1 MPANIVL
8 RNLTN
13 PPVKGNS
20 SPIIATRSDLRDG
33 SRTSDPVVPDPEP
46 GAAPVIS
53 SVTDNGNG
61 TLTIQGINFGSKI
74 TQSPVVWDMGS
85 DFRNLNV
92 PLTGHAA
99 ATDGASIASA
109 GIFNKAFGTITT
121 TRPHR
126 HPRIDRHYFGAET
139 TLAFCPYGPLL
150 RSDTQSRKHYSCFRI
165 RVPADLRKVRT
176 SAISTMTGTF
186 DQGEPGELGEPITVT
201 VGGNDYPGRLIAI
214 KNGLM
219 SFAATGVSISSGTGQ
234 VLVAGDLS
242 GASATLDTT
251 AEGFKGSPSGK
262 LYRINQ
268 QARDGVLSV
277 LALGI
282 EQVWIESNLN
292 GVDSI
297 SMDRYADKLSYEAAA
312 NYGDWLFVETYQD
325 WSTPSA
331 LTAQSMI
338 IGGKGRVTSELPAV
352 DGSVNYIDMPLS
364 ILMIGMDASANH
376 NLNIDFGE
384 VYVDETPQ
392 RVVIG
397 DNADYSL
404 CSNVEVQYVKSWG
417 DSEITAEFYQGA
429 FDSLSGKHLFI
440 FNAQNQPFYAGQL

>member
-1 MPANIVL
+1 MTLTSDSPASITAARGLSLALGQGGGVSGGTPAL
-8 RNLTN
+8 SWSADALTD
-13 PPVKGNS
+13 GG
-20 SPIIATRSDLRDG
+20 IITIATDG
-33 SRTSDPVVPDPEP
+33 TNS
-46 GAAPVIS
+46 
-53 SVTDNGNG
+53 
-61 TLTIQGINFGSKI
+61 FGSKI

-92 PLTGHAA
+92 PLPGHAA
-99 ATDGASIASA
+99 ATDGASIAWA
-109 GIFNKAFGTITT
+109 GIFDQAFGTITT

-165 RVPADLRKVRT
+165 RVPVDLRKVRT
-176 SAISTMTGTF
+176 SVISNMSGDF
-186 DQGEPGELGEPITVT
+186 DQGEPGELGEPLTVT
-201 VGGNDYPGRLIAI
+201 VSGNDYPGRLIAI

-251 AEGFKGSPSGK
+251 AEGFQTAPPGK

-268 QARDGVLSV
+268 QAIDGVLSV
-277 LALGI
+277 LALGL
-282 EQVWIESNLN
+282 EQVWIESNLD
-292 GVDSI
+292 GFDPI
-297 SMDRYADKLSYEAAA
+297 DMDRYANKLSYEAAA

-338 IGGKGRVTSELPAV
+338 IGGKGRVTSELPPV
-352 DGSVNYIDMPLS
+352 DGSANYLDMPLS
-364 ILMIGMDASANH
+364 ILMIGMDSSVNH

-404 CSNVEVQYVKSWG
+404 CSNIEIQFVKSWV
-417 DSEITAEFYQGA
+417 DDEIKAEFYQGA

-440 FNAQNQPFYAGQL
+440 FDEQNQPMHVGKL